1 MSDEITMYT
10 TSWCGYCKRLERQMR
25 DEGIAYR
32 TVDVERETAYG
43 DRIVARTGGYR
54 TVPTL
59 EIKGELLVN
68 PSIEEVRL
76 ALER

>member
-1 MSDEITMYT
+1 VSDQITMYT

-25 DEGIAYR
+25 AEGIAYR
-32 TVDVERETAYG
+32 TVDVEQETAYG

-59 EIKGELLVN
+59 EIEGELLVN

-76 ALER
+76 ALRR